1 IPNGTAG
8 PGKAM
13 IVDTQWISP
22 LPPPPH
28 TDVDTWVFGAAPDL
42 YSTSDPAFFGPQSVE
57 LVGGSNNTNIGGGI
71 FTFNTATGGPREIV
85 ASEIRD
91 GLGFIALHNVLYAG
105 TQFGEPVVGR
115 AYQVEASP
123 VPVVITTSRVV
134 NVSPLQFG
142 DSWVESFT
150 TAYTITEGLGA
161 LAFGLSQPRSWSG
174 VALPTNPITVCDWSY
189 TFTVAYGGLIEATA
203 WSTNIADI
211 DLYLFGPVSA
221 SSTTPTAYEQVRV
234 KRPPDGTYQICVD
247 NWSGTPG
254 TFNLLLRVIQG
265 TDLVI
270 SGLPTGTVSANM
282 PVTFTVAFTKT
293 TVPGTTWEGL
303 LYLGPASAPTA
314 LEIPITVN
322 INPAFGLA
330 LAPAEASAS
339 GRPGE
344 VVTYTLTVTNTGN
357 YTDTFN
363 VAVSGNAW
371 STRAPATV
379 GPVAAGASTTFQ
391 VTVTVPAGTTEET
404 DTARI
409 TLTSQGDATRV
420 AESILTTRRVPFRLF
435 LPLIMKNYRP

>member
-1 IPNGTAG
+1 
-8 PGKAM
+8 M
-13 IVDTQWISP
+13 
-22 LPPPPH
+22 
-28 TDVDTWVFGAAPDL
+28 
-42 YSTSDPAFFGPQSVE
+42 
-57 LVGGSNNTNIGGGI
+57 
-71 FTFNTATGGPREIV
+71 
-85 ASEIRD
+85 
-91 GLGFIALHNVLYAG
+91 
-105 TQFGEPVVGR
+105 
-115 AYQVEASP
+115 
-123 VPVVITTSRVV
+123 
-134 NVSPLQFG
+134 
-142 DSWVESFT
+142 
-150 TAYTITEGLGA
+150 
-161 LAFGLSQPRSWSG
+161 
-174 VALPTNPITVCDWSY
+174 CDWSY
-189 TFTVAYGGLIEATA
+189 SFSVSNGGLIEATA

-211 DLYLFGPVSA
+211 DLYLYKGATLIA

-270 SGLPTGTVSANM
+270 SGLPTGTISANM

-379 GPVAAGASTTFQ
+379 GPMAAGASTTFQ
-391 VTVTVPAGTTEET
+391 VVVTIPTGLTGADT
-404 DTARI
+404 DTATV
-409 TLTSQGDATRV
+409 TLTSQGDTTKSAQAVLTTTRV
-420 AESILTTRRVPFRLF
+420 RYRL
-435 LPLIMKNYRP
+435 